1 MQAAHHT
8 DTEINSGG
16 RSHGETLPKTAEF
29 DMFETKILHKTIL
42 YFNFVILPA
51 VNFKN

>member
-1 MQAAHHT
+1 MQAAAP
-8 DTEINSGG
+8 
-16 RSHGETLPKTAEF
+16 HGHGNQFWRQVTWETLPKTAEF

-42 YFNFVILPA
+42 YFNFVILPT